1 MGKHLRILSK
11 IGLLK
16 QNHKDKKKRKRNELS
31 CIQIKEVYL
40 MKDT

>member
-16 QNHKDKKKRKRNELS
+16 QNHKDKKKKKGMNLVAS
-31 CIQIKEVYL
+31 KLKKSI
-40 MKDT
+40 

>member
-16 QNHKDKKKRKRNELS
+16 QNHKDKKKKRNELG
-31 CIQIKEVYL
+31 CIQIKEIYL